1 MYIWKTKALAE
12 ELKKDTLPDKDRFLH
27 LLFFVAIQAFLI
39 ELSVYNGQIVTPYN
53 LAVSAALVGIT
64 IIGTWFCYR
73 ANQSGDGKDF
83 TGRYVCMWL
92 PLAVRIALLAAAVM
106 LAFIPIGAVL
116 IGPEYLES
124 GTWID
129 AVFLLLFELFF
140 YWRLSVAL
148 QLISRGQLPV
158 SSTF

>member
-1 MYIWKTKALAE
+1 
-12 ELKKDTLPDKDRFLH
+12 
-27 LLFFVAIQAFLI
+27 
-39 ELSVYNGQIVTPYN
+39 
-53 LAVSAALVGIT
+53 
-64 IIGTWFCYR
+64 
-73 ANQSGDGKDF
+73 
-83 TGRYVCMWL
+83 MWL
-92 PLAVRIALLAAAVM
+92 PMAVRIALLAAAVM
-106 LAFIPIGAVL
+106 LVFIPIGAVL

-158 SSTF
+158 SSTS